1 MDSITI
7 RVSSLV
13 HAAAM
18 LNNDRCTHVTL
29 TLLESEEDDGEL
41 VPACLHFDAYDPNLG
56 TFVSYDDLDIEEV
69 EEP

>member
-13 HAAAM
+13 HAVAM
-18 LNNDRCTHVTL
+18 INNDRCTHVTL
-29 TLLESEEDDGEL
+29 TIFDREEDEGEL
-41 VPACLHFDAYDPNLG
+41 VPASLHFEGYDPSLG
-56 TFVSYDDLDIEEV
+56 GYVSYDDLDIEEV

>member
-41 VPACLHFDAYDPNLG
+41 VPACLHFDA
-56 TFVSYDDLDIEEV
+56 
-69 EEP
+69 